1 MYGMKQDW
9 ELEPRPRHFVLD
21 DYVSGLPRWCT
32 GCGDHAVLGAVQRL
46 MRDEQLTPE
55 DTVFVSGIGCSSRF
69 PHYMKTYGF
78 HGLHGRALPVASGIR
93 SRRPD
98 LNIFV
103 ATGDGD
109 CTAIGAGH
117 WIHAIRYNMKMTV
130 MLLDNHIYGL
140 TKMQTSP
147 TSPHGNR
154 SNTHPL
160 GVVLSSI
167 NPLSVTLGVTNASFV
182 AQTVDW
188 NPPHLYATLKAAHNH
203 DGLAFVRILQRC
215 PHYMPQVFEALQ
227 QDSSLAVLLT
237 HPDGIQVDEDV
248 ARMFKV
254 KEEHDPC
261 DIHRARFQAERSDG
275 VVLGL
280 LYRNDNAQRYH
291 EYSAVGLGMSA
302 ADKIDVVQETMDRFL
317 V

>member
-9 ELEPRPRHFVLD
+9 ELEARPRHFVLE
-21 DYVSGLPRWCT
+21 DYVGGLPRWCT

-147 TSPHGNR
+147 TSPRGNR
-154 SNTHPL
+154 SNTHPM
-160 GVVLSSI
+160 GMALSSI
-167 NPLSVTLGVTNASFV
+167 NPLSVTMGITNASFV

-188 NPPHLYATLKAAHNH
+188 NPPHLYATLKAAHKHN
-203 DGLAFVRILQRC
+203 GLAFVRILQRC
-215 PHYMPQVFEALQ
+215 PHYMPQVFAALQ
-227 QDSSLAVLLT
+227 QDTSLAVLLT
-237 HPDGIQVDEDV
+237 HPDGIQLDDDV

-254 KEEHDPC
+254 KEEHDPN
-261 DIHRARFQAERSDG
+261 DLIRARCQAERPDG

-280 LYRNDNAQRYH
+280 LYRNVNAERYH
-291 EYSAVGLGMSA
+291 DYSVAGLGMSA

>member
-1 MYGMKQDW
+1 
-9 ELEPRPRHFVLD
+9 
-21 DYVSGLPRWCT
+21 
-32 GCGDHAVLGAVQRL
+32 
-46 MRDEQLTPE
+46 
-55 DTVFVSGIGCSSRF
+55 
-69 PHYMKTYGF
+69 
-78 HGLHGRALPVASGIR
+78 
-93 SRRPD
+93 
-98 LNIFV
+98 
-103 ATGDGD
+103 
-109 CTAIGAGH
+109 
-117 WIHAIRYNMKMTV
+117 MKMTV
-130 MLLDNHIYGL
+130 MLLDNHISGL

-147 TSPHGNR
+147 TSPQGNR

-160 GVVLSSI
+160 GVFLGSI
-167 NPLSVTLGVTNASFV
+167 NPLAVTLGVTNASFV

-254 KEEHDPC
+254 KEEHDPR
-261 DIHRARFQAERSDG
+261 DILRARFQAERSDG

-291 EYSAVGLGMSA
+291 DYSVTGLGMSA
-302 ADKIDVVQETMDRFL
+302 SDKIDVVQETMDRFL